1 MKTPEQR
8 AAKIVEC
15 GVSTGPAHY
24 VALIDHRGDL
34 LFTDASCVSETN
46 AEVVRANAI
55 DAIARAIRAAEN
67 AALEHAAH
75 ALERCYPSLHVVT
88 GNRVQGPAGMI
99 RGLKTRAARAPRGR
113 A

>member
-67 AALEHAAH
+67 AALE
-75 ALERCYPSLHVVT
+75 
-88 GNRVQGPAGMI
+88 
-99 RGLKTRAARAPRGR
+99 RAAKMVHLDIRLEDRHAEVREYVCGAIRALKSRAPRAKGSK
-113 A
+113 